1 MIIEKKIIYKIDLE
15 ELIKKLR
22 IKAKIKKVEYKDGL
36 LVIEGEQIRRSRKKK
51 VEQPQ
56 EQPQP

>member
-22 IKAKIKKVEYKDGL
+22 IKAEIKRVEYKDGL
-36 LVIEGEQIRRSRKKK
+36 LIIEGEQIRKPRKKK
-51 VEQPQ
+51 EEVEQPKQ
-56 EQPQP
+56 E